1 MISTVSIEA
10 ANASEAEEVC
20 AGLRGFNACA
30 VRGLDFVPL
39 WLVVRDASGALQ
51 GGLVGEIYLGWLSI
65 DALWVAEP
73 IRGLGTGSAL
83 LRKAEKRAVELG
95 AGAAYLD
102 TFHWQAARFYE
113 RHGYAE
119 FGRLEDFP
127 AGSPR
132 LFMQKKLMAIYP
144 DDEVGVVRR

>member
-1 MISTVSIEA
+1 M
-10 ANASEAEEVC
+10 
-20 AGLRGFNACA
+20 
-30 VRGLDFVPL
+30 
-39 WLVVRDASGALQ
+39 
-51 GGLVGEIYLGWLSI
+51 GEIYLGWLSI

-83 LRKAEKRAVELG
+83 LRKAEKRAVEEG
-95 AGAAYLD
+95 AVAAYLD